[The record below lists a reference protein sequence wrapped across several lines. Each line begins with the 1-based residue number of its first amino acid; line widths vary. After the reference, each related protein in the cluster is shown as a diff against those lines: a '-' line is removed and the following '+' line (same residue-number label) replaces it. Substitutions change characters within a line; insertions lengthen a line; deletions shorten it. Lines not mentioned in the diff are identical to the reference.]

1 MSQIFASKL
10 SLSFGDNVILDEVT
24 FEINEGEKV
33 GLIGVNGAGKTSLFK
48 LITREYQET
57 HGNLFIGKD
66 SVIAHMQ
73 QHACHGSE
81 KTMYEEILTIF
92 SNVIQIEEELKT
104 LEDEIHAHAD
114 NLDSLIE
121 RQQHLHDEFVK
132 LGGLTYKSLASSTLI
147 GLGFKQSDFNMPCSV
162 LSGGQRSKISLG
174 KLLLSGA
181 NLLLLDEP
189 TNHLDIESVQWFEN
203 WLTEFKGNA
212 IIISHDRY
220 FLNKVTN
227 KTLELDRG
235 KIYSA
240 KGNYD
245 TYRVIKAEREKQQQ
259 REYDNKVKEI
269 GRIEGIIEQQK
280 RFNQAR
286 NYITIASKQKSIDRL
301 NDGLEKVQNEMDGI
315 KFQFL
320 AKAQTGNDVLSCTNI
335 SKAFGQKQI
344 FSNVELDIK
353 RSERVFIVGEN
364 GCGKTTLLNVLL
376 GKIPA
381 SGGKKFFG
389 ANVSVGYFDQTLAGL
404 DETKNVLDEVWD
416 TYRMMNETDVR
427 NALAAFLFK
436 GEDVFKAVK
445 TLSGGEKARVAL
457 LKLMLR
463 GSNVL
468 FLDEPTNHLD
478 IKSREA
484 LESAFDT
491 YDGTMLIVSHDRFF
505 IDRLATKIV
514 HLKKDGVDIYE
525 GNYDDFMKNRQ
536 DTKVLDEPK
545 KPKKENEY
553 KKRKEFESEVRKTK
567 GKISRLEK
575 AIEDFDEKISL
586 KQEEISDPENSSDYE
601 KILSLTD
608 ELNCMLED
616 QENMMLEWEELE
628 SLLKELESN

>member
-10 SLSFGDNVILDEVT
+10 NLSFGDNTILDNVT

-48 LITREYQET
+48 LITREYLET
-57 HGNLFIGKD
+57 SGNIFINKD
-66 SVIAHMQ
+66 TVVAHMQ
-73 QHACHGSE
+73 QHACHNSE
-81 KTMYEEILTIF
+81 NTMYEEILTIF
-92 SNVIQIEEELKT
+92 SHVIRIEKELES
-104 LEDEIHAHAD
+104 LENEIHAHANNID
-114 NLDSLIE
+114 ALIE
-121 RQQHLHDEFVK
+121 RQQHLHDEFVR

-147 GLGFKQSDFNMPCSV
+147 GLGFKQTDFNMPCSV
-162 LSGGQRSKISLG
+162 LSGGQKSKISLG

-203 WLTEFKGNA
+203 WLNEYKGNA

-245 TYRVIKAEREKQQQ
+245 TYCVIKKEREKQEQ

-269 GRIEGIIEQQK
+269 SRIEGIIEQQK

-301 NDGLEKVQNEMDGI
+301 NEGLEKVQYELDGI
-315 KFQFL
+315 RFAFTT
-320 AKAQTGNDVLSCTNI
+320 KAQTGNDVLSCNNI
-335 SKAFGQKQI
+335 SKSFGDKHI
-344 FSNVELDIK
+344 FSGVNLDIK
-353 RSERVFIVGEN
+353 KSERVFIVGEN
-364 GCGKTTLLNVLL
+364 GCGKTTLLKILM

-381 SGGKKFFG
+381 DCGKKLFG
-389 ANVSVGYFDQTLAGL
+389 SNVNVGYFDQTLAGL

-416 TYRMMNETDVR
+416 TYRLMNETDVR
-427 NALAAFLFK
+427 CALAAFLFK
-436 GEDVFKAVK
+436 GEDVFKAIK
-445 TLSGGEKARVAL
+445 TLSGGEKARVCL

-484 LESAFDT
+484 LEAAFDSC
-491 YDGTMLIVSHDRFF
+491 DGTMIIVSHDRYF

-514 HLKKDGVDIYE
+514 HLKSDGVDIYE
-525 GNYDDFMKNRQ
+525 GNYDEFMKNRQ
-536 DTKVLDEPK
+536 DTKIVQETK

-553 KKRKEFESEVRKTK
+553 KKRKEFESELRKTK
-567 GKISRLEK
+567 GKISRLEQD
-575 AIEDFDEKISL
+575 IENLDEQITH
-586 KQEEISDPENSSDYE
+586 KQAEISDPDNSSDYE

-608 ELNCMLED
+608 ELNSLLQLQED
-616 QENMMLEWEELE
+616 KMMQWEELNE
-628 SLLKELESN
+628 VLESMV